1 MAQLD
6 VYRDWLK
13 IEATNR
19 PLNYYQ
25 LLRLKTFEDDVQVIR
40 KHYRELNA
48 HVRKYATGNY
58 IEESQKLLN
67 ELAKAM
73 LCLTDTARK
82 EDYDFS
88 LGRKKETAAPAS
100 GRRTFEDILATDR
113 ILTPDQLKKS
123 QRYAEAIGIG
133 LEMAIIQ
140 QKQADPEKIM
150 IAYAESEGLPFVNL
164 DECPV
169 DEYYAPQIDPNM
181 ARQYS
186 FVPVMADMGKLI
198 LASPAP
204 LSFEVA
210 EVLQALFEMPVRSA
224 ICVPSQVNAAI
235 AKYYPRDAVQVVVAK
250 GKESSTASTNTASA
264 AQGQAK
270 PQAAA
275 KKVAKKAGVPQ
286 KPLSAEA
293 KKQRYLITFMV
304 FNFSFALMVFGR
316 MVINPRLQFADL
328 VPMGLVVGGIAA
340 VVGWYIGTSQGRKLD
355 EAKEDEDK

>member
-1 MAQLD
+1 
-6 VYRDWLK
+6 
-13 IEATNR
+13 
-19 PLNYYQ
+19 
-25 LLRLKTFEDDVQVIR
+25 
-40 KHYRELNA
+40 
-48 HVRKYATGNY
+48 TGSY

-73 LCLTDTARK
+73 LCLTDASRK
-82 EDYDFS
+82 EEYDFS
-88 LGRKKETAAPAS
+88 LGRKTETAAPAS

-123 QRYAEAIGIG
+123 QRYAEAVGIG

-140 QKQADPEKIM
+140 QKQAEPEKIM

-224 ICVPSQVNAAI
+224 ICVPAQVNAAI

-250 GKESSTASTNTASA
+250 GKEAASA
-264 AQGQAK
+264 KAAPSANNQAQSQEQTK
-270 PQAAA
+270 
-275 KKVAKKAGVPQ
+275 KKASKKAAPPK

-293 KKQRYLITFMV
+293 KKQRYLITFMT
-304 FNFSFALMVFGR
+304 FNFTFAIMVFGR
-316 MVINPRLQFADL
+316 MAMNPRLQFADL
-328 VPMGLVVGGIAA
+328 VPMGIVIGLIAT
-340 VVGWYIGTSQGRKLD
+340 VIGWNIGTSKGRKLD
-355 EAKEDEDK
+355 EARENEEE